1 MAQVSFGE
9 EMHKA
14 GTIVEVFIINSSHQP
29 ASDCGGQVSSPF
41 CALAKCI
48 TLDCSRDQSNV
59 RDGATQ
65 SLDYYSGAVN
75 YGSSGNILNYI
86 ILADCASV
94 SDRESGKGTLSAF
107 TEGRGRGRS
116 PIHTRRNSSCLLLEH
131 GIDWI
136 YEIGAYVV
144 LMDAHSCNAC
154 VIPLIR
160 KKLKH

>member
-29 ASDCGGQVSSPF
+29 ASDCGGQFNSPF

-48 TLDCSRDQSNV
+48 MLDCSRDQSNV

-86 ILADCASV
+86 ILADSASV
-94 SDRESGKGTLSAF
+94 SDRESGNIVGLHGRTRTWTQPHPHEDEQLLS
-107 TEGRGRGRS
+107 TPRTWYR
-116 PIHTRRNSSCLLLEH
+116 LDL
-131 GIDWI
+131 
-136 YEIGAYVV
+136 
-144 LMDAHSCNAC
+144 
-154 VIPLIR
+154 
-160 KKLKH
+160 